1 MSAQGGSAPPAF
13 LHPFAKPTAT
23 EFMRIVSGEGAIV
36 TDDHGRSYVDAMGSL
51 WYCNVGHGRA
61 EIADAVAQ
69 QLRKLAAFHTFEK
82 FTNDPAD
89 QLCEELV
96 AIAPVE
102 GARVFLTSSGSEA
115 VDSAI
120 KIARLAHAV
129 GGQPQRQVIV
139 SRRPSYHG
147 VTYGGLAATGL
158 PLNQEHFGSMLP
170 DVVQTPH
177 DDLGAVEAVF
187 AERGERIAAVIA
199 EPVIGAGG
207 VYPPVV
213 GYLQGLRRLCDEHGA
228 WLILDEVICAFGRL
242 GSWWGAER
250 FGVRPDLVTFAKAVT
265 SGYVPLGGVVIGG
278 PVRRVLESDPAL
290 VLRHGHTYSGHPTAC
305 AAGLAALAITRREGL
320 LDRASKIGERLA
332 SGLRSLADDGLIAEA
347 RGDGAVWAAGLHP
360 DTDAVQ
366 VRDRMLTTGVITRP
380 IGTATLSFCPPLVI
394 SDDDVD
400 RCVTS
405 LETAITELRRDGA
418 RTDVG

>member
-1 MSAQGGSAPPAF
+1 MSAPPAF
-13 LHPFAKPTAT
+13 LHPFAKPAAT
-23 EFMRIVSGEGAIV
+23 EFLRIVSGEGAIV
-36 TDDHGRSYVDAMGSL
+36 TDDHGRRYVDAMGSL

-69 QLRKLAAFHTFEK
+69 QLRKLAAFHTFEM

-96 AIAPVE
+96 AIAPVPN
-102 GARVFLTSSGSEA
+102 ARIFLTSSGSEA

-120 KIARLAHAV
+120 KLARLAHAV
-129 GGQPQRQVIV
+129 RGEPQRQVIV

-158 PLNQEHFGSMLP
+158 PLNQEHFGPMLP

-177 DDLGAVEAVF
+177 DDLAAVEEVF
-187 AERGERIAAVIA
+187 AERGDRIAAVLA

-207 VYPPVV
+207 VYPPVP
-213 GYLQGLRRLCDEHGA
+213 GYLEGLRRLCDEHGA

-242 GSWWGAER
+242 GAWWGAER

-265 SGYVPLGGVVIGG
+265 SGYVPLGGVVVGG

-332 SGLRSLADDGLIAEA
+332 SGLRSLADDGHIAEA

-360 DTDAVQ
+360 DTDAAQ
-366 VRDRMLTTGVITRP
+366 VRDRMLTTGVIARP

-405 LETAITELRRDGA
+405 LETAIIELRRDGA
-418 RTDVG
+418 RSDVG

>member
-1 MSAQGGSAPPAF
+1 

-23 EFMRIVSGEGAIV
+23 DFLRIVSGQGAIV
-36 TDDHGRSYVDAMGSL
+36 TDDHGRRYVDAMGSL

-61 EIADAVAQ
+61 EIADAVAG
-69 QLRKLAAFHTFEK
+69 QLRKLAAFHTFEM

-96 AIAPVE
+96 AIAPVSA
-102 GARVFLTSSGSEA
+102 ARIFLTSSGSEA

-120 KIARLAHAV
+120 KIARLAHALR
-129 GGQPQRQVIV
+129 GEPQRQVIV

-158 PLNQEHFGSMLP
+158 PLNQEHFGPMLP

-177 DDLGAVEAVF
+177 DDLAAVEAVF
-187 AERGERIAAVIA
+187 AERGDQIAAVIA
-199 EPVIGAGG
+199 EPVIGAAG
-207 VYPPVV
+207 VYPPVP
-213 GYLQGLRRLCDEHGA
+213 GYLEGLRRLCDQHGA

-242 GSWWGAER
+242 GAWWGAER

-265 SGYVPLGGVVIGG
+265 SGYVPLGGVVVGG

-290 VLRHGHTYSGHPTAC
+290 VLRHGHTYSGHPAAC

-320 LDRASKIGERLA
+320 LERAPKIGERLA
-332 SGLRSLADDGLIAEA
+332 SRLRSLADDGHIAEV
-347 RGDGAVWAAGLHP
+347 RGDGAVWAAGLHA
-360 DTDAVQ
+360 DTDAAA
-366 VRDRMLTTGVITRP
+366 VRDRMLTTGVIARP
-380 IGTATLSFCPPLVI
+380 IGTATVSFCPPLVI

-418 RTDVG
+418 RTAVD

>member
-1 MSAQGGSAPPAF
+1 

-23 EFMRIVSGEGAIV
+23 DFLRIVSGQGAIV
-36 TDDHGRSYVDAMGSL
+36 TDDHGRRYVDAMGSL

-61 EIADAVAQ
+61 EIADAVAG
-69 QLRKLAAFHTFEK
+69 QLRKLAAFHTFEM

-96 AIAPVE
+96 AIAPVPD
-102 GARVFLTSSGSEA
+102 ARIFLTSGGSEA

-120 KIARLAHAV
+120 KLARLAQAV
-129 GGQPQRQVIV
+129 RGEPQRQVIV

-158 PLNQEHFGSMLP
+158 PLNQEHFGPMLP
-170 DVVQTPH
+170 DVLQTPH
-177 DDLGAVEAVF
+177 DDLDAVEAVF
-187 AERGERIAAVIA
+187 AERGDQIAAVIA

-207 VYPPVV
+207 VYPPVP
-213 GYLQGLRRLCDEHGA
+213 GYLAGLRRLCDDHGA

-242 GSWWGAER
+242 GAWWGAER

-265 SGYVPLGGVVIGG
+265 SGYVPLGGVVVGG

-290 VLRHGHTYSGHPTAC
+290 VLRHGHTYSGHPAAC

-320 LDRASKIGERLA
+320 LERAPKIGERLA
-332 SGLRSLADDGLIAEA
+332 SGLRSLADDGHIAEV

-360 DTDAVQ
+360 DTDAGQ
-366 VRDRMLTTGVITRP
+366 VRDQMLTTGVIARP
-380 IGTATLSFCPPLVI
+380 IGAATLSFCPPLVI
-394 SDDDVD
+394 ADDDLD

-405 LETAITELRRDGA
+405 LETAITELRRSDA
-418 RTDVG
+418 RADVN